1 VIIVRCSHCRGL
13 MKVDDG
19 RLPADKPGRVRC
31 PHCDRICPA
40 DPRQDLSDQLRTT
53 SEAALEDTEG
63 ARVPP
68 AESEKTAPQSAP
80 GTVKRPSTVSQPAE
94 DDNDFV
100 FPAEQG
106 GRRSRERS
114 LSTGGRVILLTVL
127 SLFVMAFF
135 ALVVNVLLPGPP
147 KSSLATGI
155 GRNQK
160 PPAKAIDS
168 DVRYDRRTS
177 GGVSDSPG
185 R

>member
-1 VIIVRCSHCRGL
+1 
-13 MKVDDG
+13 MKVDDS
-19 RLPADKPGRVRC
+19 RLPADKPGKVRC

-40 DPRQDLSDQLRTT
+40 DPRRDLSDQFQIN
-53 SEAALEDTEG
+53 SEAARDDAAD

-68 AESEKTAPQSAP
+68 AESEEVPPP
-80 GTVKRPSTVSQPAE
+80 GAHGAAKSPPAVSQPSE

-114 LSTGGRVILLTVL
+114 MGTGGRVILWTAL
-127 SLFVMAFF
+127 SFLVMAFF

-147 KSSLATGI
+147 KTSFPTGI
-155 GRNQK
+155 GRNQES
-160 PPAKAIDS
+160 PANAIDS
-168 DVRYDRRTS
+168 DVRYNRRVPDGLS
-177 GGVSDSPG
+177 GNPG